1 MLERDNESSTA
12 VQGADA
18 ITRIGA
24 IGFLVAPDP
33 DPGARL
39 DDPVA
44 QDRRSQAM
52 SAWLLA
58 EWQRWCSERDAAAL
72 DSPVLAEVG

>member
-1 MLERDNESSTA
+1 MLEHDHESSTA

-24 IGFLVAPDP
+24 IGFIVAPDP
-33 DPGARL
+33 DPNVSLGNEA
-39 DDPVA
+39 A
-44 QDRRSQAM
+44 QERRAQAM

-58 EWQRWCSERDAAAL
+58 EWQRWCAERDAAVR
-72 DSPVLAEVG
+72 DSPVLMEAI